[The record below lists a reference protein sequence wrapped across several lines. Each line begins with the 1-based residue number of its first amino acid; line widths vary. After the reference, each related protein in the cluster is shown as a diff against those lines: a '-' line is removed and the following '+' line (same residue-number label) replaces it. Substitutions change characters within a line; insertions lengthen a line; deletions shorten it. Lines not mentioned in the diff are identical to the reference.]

1 MAWSAYY
8 GAFDGPDLMPGYS
21 AHQFC
26 GRTATPRTRAE
37 EERQKAAVL
46 RVCSAAPA
54 SHHARLDY
62 WFVFCASASTLGCST
77 RPFLHFLGK
86 TAPTT
91 HHPRPF
97 HLSRA
102 SINQSLSQPTQLVCR
117 FQFSSLVL
125 RTLAP
130 TFHHHDGQ
138 IFFSTVLVDS
148 DCCAFHRRVRYS
160 RSHCNQG
167 MRSSKQDVVKRVP
180 SI

>member
-37 EERQKAAVL
+37 EERQRQPSCGSAVL
-46 RVCSAAPA
+46 HPPLTTRDWIIGSYSAPLLPLWDAAPA
-54 SHHARLDY
+54 PS
-62 WFVFCASASTLGCST
+62 CT
-77 RPFLHFLGK
+77 FLE

-102 SINQSLSQPTQLVCR
+102 SINQSLSQPAQLVCR

-148 DCCAFHRRVRYS
+148 DCCALHRRVRCS